1 MHVHHFN
8 QYGSSSVE
16 EREMEDSA
24 ETFSMSSGSQ
34 GKRPETSC
42 PMRRRHKAGNACR
55 VRQIVLLLG
64 VFALVSDSVLGQETH
79 VLDAKT
85 RAFVQQ
91 NCIECH
97 GPDVQ
102 EAGLRIDRLSVSLDS
117 TDTAGIW
124 EKVLDKVSSGKMP
137 PPTEEQPAKKAI
149 HAFTSGLSQTLHNA
163 SLARQRREGR
173 VVLRR
178 LNRNEYETTLRDLLG
193 PQVEVKDLLPE
204 DRTTAGF
211 DNVSEALDISAVHL
225 LRYQQ
230 AAERAVRSAI
240 PNHKPKKIKV
250 RLNGRQITEK
260 VKTFKSYLDKSVR
273 LDGDKLVIHVRLYPS
288 VPCATERVREPGR
301 YRLRASLSTVG
312 TDGRVLPVMV
322 THHGY
327 GNREDIAARRVHDI
341 PANGTTVV
349 TEEFDLK
356 TREII
361 SLNGWDLPTARDLAK
376 LAEASPL
383 KNYSGPG
390 LVVEWLE
397 IEGPID
403 PFPSSGYRRLFGDVP
418 LKRKVS
424 YNPSSL
430 QCTPEKSRE
439 DAEKLI
445 RSLLPVAFRRP
456 LDESLATYFV
466 GMAHEQLD
474 KDKSFQE
481 AMVVAYTA
489 VFCSPHFLY
498 LTETLNEGSPER
510 RAQLNGY
517 ALASRLSYLLWS
529 SLPDEELFQL
539 AGAGKLREASVLYA
553 QVERMLKDH
562 KSERFKENFAG
573 QWLDLRNINATT
585 PDPRVYGEFDDFL
598 YWSILGETRRF
609 FNEVLSS
616 DRPLTEFVDSDW
628 GFLNQRL
635 AQHYGIAG
643 VAGGQLRRVT
653 LPEDSHRGGVLT
665 QAAIMKVTADGS
677 RTSPV
682 LRGKW
687 VLERIVGL
695 PPDPPPP
702 NTPAI
707 DPDVRGTTT
716 IREQLDKHRNI
727 AACAACHN
735 HIDPPG
741 FALESFDA
749 IGGWREFYRGTG
761 RNRVELANYP
771 GRIVSRGPNVE
782 ANGQT
787 ADGRAFRNIDEYKQI
802 LLRDKDQLAR
812 NLATKLII
820 YSTGADTQFADR
832 EVIEQLVAK
841 SRAGGYGFR
850 SLLHDVVQSRLFLN
864 K

>member
-1 MHVHHFN
+1 M
-8 QYGSSSVE
+8 SV
-16 EREMEDSA
+16 
-24 ETFSMSSGSQ
+24 GSQ
-34 GKRPETSC
+34 SERSETSC
-42 PMRRRHKAGNACR
+42 PMHRKYGAGNACR

-85 RAFVQQ
+85 RAFVQR
-91 NCIECH
+91 NCIDCH
-97 GPDVQ
+97 GPDEQ

-117 TDTAGIW
+117 NDTAGTW
-124 EKVLDKVSSGKMP
+124 EKVLNKVSSGKMP

-178 LNRNEYETTLRDLLG
+178 LNRNDYETTLRDLLG

-204 DRTTAGF
+204 DRTAAGF
-211 DNVSEALDISAVHL
+211 DNVSDALDISAVHL

-240 PNHKPKKIKV
+240 PNHQPNKIKV
-250 RLNGRQITEK
+250 RLTGRQITEK

-273 LDGDKLVIHVRLYPS
+273 LDGDKLVMHVRTYDS
-288 VPCATERVREPGR
+288 VPCASERVKQPGR
-301 YRLRASLSTVG
+301 YRVRASLSTVG
-312 TDGRVLPVMV
+312 TGGRALPIMV
-322 THHGY
+322 FHGGY
-327 GNREDIAARRVHDI
+327 RTAAKLAEQRVHDI
-341 PANGTTVV
+341 PAQGTTVI
-349 TEEFDLK
+349 TEEFDLES
-356 TREII
+356 REIVV
-361 SLNGWDLPTARDLAK
+361 LNGWDLPSSRELLKRDDV
-376 LAEASPL
+376 SPL
-383 KNYSGPG
+383 KDYPGDG
-390 LVVEWLE
+390 LVVDWIE
-397 IEGPID
+397 IEGPIE
-403 PFPSSGYRRLFGDVP
+403 PFPSSGYRRLFGDLP
-418 LKRKVS
+418 LKRKVA
-424 YNPSSL
+424 YNPLSL
-430 QCTPEKSRE
+430 ECTPENPRE
-439 DAEKLI
+439 DARQLI
-445 RSLLPVAFRRP
+445 QSMLPVAFRRP
-456 LDESLATYFV
+456 VAPSLVKYFTGV
-466 GMAHEQLD
+466 AHDQLD
-474 KDKSFQE
+474 QDKSFQE
-481 AMVVAYTA
+481 AMIVAYTA
-489 VFCSPHFLY
+489 MFCSPHFLY
-498 LTETLNEGSPER
+498 LTETLNVDQPNDR
-510 RAQLNGY
+510 TQLDQY
-517 ALASRLSYLLWS
+517 AVASRLSYFLWS
-529 SLPDEELFQL
+529 SLPDKELFQL
-539 AGAGKLREASVLYA
+539 AAIGKLREASVLHA
-553 QVERMLKDH
+553 QVERMLKDP

-598 YWSILGETRRF
+598 YWSIQRETRRF
-609 FNEVLSS
+609 FDEILSH

-653 LPEDSHRGGVLT
+653 LPKDSHRGGVLT

-687 VLERIVGL
+687 ILERIVGL

-761 RNRVELANYP
+761 RNRIELANYP
-771 GRIVSRGPNVE
+771 GRIVSRGPDVE
-782 ANGQT
+782 ASGQT
-787 ADGRAFRNIDEYKQI
+787 ADGRAFRNIEEYKQI

-820 YSTGADTQFADR
+820 YSTGADIQFSDR

-841 SRAGGYGFR
+841 SRADGYGFR
-850 SLLHDVVQSRLFLN
+850 SLLHDVVQSRLFLY